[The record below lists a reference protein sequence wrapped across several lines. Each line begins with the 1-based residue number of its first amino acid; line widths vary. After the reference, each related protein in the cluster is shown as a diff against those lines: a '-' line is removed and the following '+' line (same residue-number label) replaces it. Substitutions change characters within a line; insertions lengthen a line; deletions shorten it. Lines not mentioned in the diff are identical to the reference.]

1 MKQIR
6 TENTSRLSA
15 AQINTSVDPSRV
27 PRAASR
33 AGLWLAITLGL
44 AGTPQLGHA
53 ATTISGPVSGVW
65 NEAGSPYLVD
75 GDLVV
80 NSGSTLDIQPGVQV
94 RFQGPYILEVNGSL
108 QATGTYSQPIIFTR
122 AYANV
127 GWKGIKFL
135 SSIRRS
141 SLIYCQVD
149 GSVDSG
155 ITIANT
161 RPVIQN
167 CVIANNSAPE
177 RGGGINASTGG
188 GILSIQ
194 RCVITNNVSNGG
206 DGGGGVLISG
216 NAEIDGCT
224 IAWNRTTAGY
234 PGGGG
239 LGLQNGNSQV
249 RNSIINKNS
258 AGGAYGGGVSSWNG
272 SVTLLN
278 SLVTSN
284 SATHGGGGVFI
295 HGNVSVAVVNS
306 TFVGNVGLGIES
318 SGGRG
323 SVTNSILYYNNSG
336 GAQFGG
342 NVGFAYSNIQ
352 GGVEPGPGNISV
364 NPALDPTTLELLE
377 SSACIDAG
385 NPNSAFND
393 ACFPPS
399 LGSVRNDMGA
409 FGGPKACDWPL
420 PPKIVTPP
428 QSQAVFFT
436 SNASFTVT
444 ASGSLPMNYQ
454 WLVNGQPIS
463 GATATHYVINSVQPS
478 DAGSYAVEISNH
490 FGVVTSAAA
499 VLTVPHAATA
509 TPTVVNGFVVSAT
522 VNGGG
527 FGYTNT
533 PAVRFLGG
541 GGSGAL
547 AVAVVSNYV
556 VVAVDIVNPG
566 SGYTNPPLVVIAP
579 PLILEPKMSI
589 AAQSVITFTNLAIGT
604 NYQLERVSG
613 GMITSVG
620 APFTATGST
629 YTNMFPGAFATNDY
643 RLTVTPAPIQAEASA
658 QVVNG
663 FVVGLT
669 LANGGTGY
677 GASPDVVISGGGGTN
692 ATATASVAGGTVTGF
707 TITNPGFGYTSAPNV
722 LVAPPPSVSMYADS
736 VAQVM
741 RLSYEY
747 LSPYDNYQMEFA
759 PVATEGWSDLGS
771 PFTPT
776 ATEFTRDINVSGDAG
791 FFRARYLP

>member
-1 MKQIR
+1 MKQR
-6 TENTSRLSA
+6 QTENTSRQSA
-15 AQINTSVDPSRV
+15 AQINTNVDPARV
-27 PRAASR
+27 PRAVSR
-33 AGLWLAITLGL
+33 AGFWIAVTLGL

-53 ATTISGPVSGVW
+53 ATTVSGPVSGVW
-65 NEAGSPYLVD
+65 NEAGSPYLVE
-75 GDLVV
+75 GNVVV
-80 NSGSTLDIQPGVQV
+80 NSGSTLDIQPGVQI
-94 RFQGPYILEVNGSL
+94 RFQGPYVLEVHGRL
-108 QATGTYSQPIIFTR
+108 QATGNYSQPIIFTR

-135 SSIRRS
+135 SSIRTS
-141 SLIYCQVD
+141 SLIYCRVD

-155 ITIANT
+155 ITIDNT

-167 CVIANNSAPE
+167 CVIVNNSAPG
-177 RGGGINASTGG
+177 RGGGINASPGG

-194 RCVITNNVSNGG
+194 RCVIANNVSNGG

-216 NAEIDGCT
+216 NAQIDGCT
-224 IAWNRTTAGY
+224 IARNRTTAGY

-249 RNSIINKNS
+249 RNSIINGNI
-258 AGGAYGGGVSSWNG
+258 AGGAYGGGISSFNG

-284 SATHGGGGVFI
+284 SATGGGGGIFI

-306 TFVGNVGLGIES
+306 TCVGNVGLGIQS

-342 NVGFAYSNIQ
+342 NVGFAYSDIQ
-352 GGVEPGPGNISV
+352 GGVQPGPGNISV
-364 NPALDPTTLELLE
+364 NPALDPATLELLE

-385 NPNSAFND
+385 HPNSAFND
-393 ACFPPS
+393 RCFPPS
-399 LGSVRNDMGA
+399 LGSVWNDMGA
-409 FGGPKACDWPL
+409 FGGPGACGWVE
-420 PPKIVTPP
+420 PPTVVTPP
-428 QSQAVFFT
+428 QSQAVFFS

-444 ASGSLPMNYQ
+444 ATGSLPMSYQ
-454 WLVNGQPIS
+454 WLFNGQPI
-463 GATATHYVINSVQPS
+463 GEATATNYVVNNVQPS
-478 DAGSYAVEISNH
+478 DGGNYAVVVSNRA
-490 FGVVTSAAA
+490 GVVTSAAA
-499 VLTVPHAATA
+499 VLTVPHAAMA
-509 TPTVVNGFVVSAT
+509 IPTVVNGFVVGAT
-522 VNGGG
+522 INGGG

-533 PAVRFLGG
+533 PAVRFLDG
-541 GGSGAL
+541 GGSGAQ

-566 SGYTNPPLVVIAP
+566 SGYTSLPLVVIAP

-589 AAQSVITFTNLAIGT
+589 AAQSIITFTNLVIGT

-613 GMITSVG
+613 GMIMSVG

-629 YTNMFPGAFATNDY
+629 YTNMLPGNFATNDY

-669 LANGGTGY
+669 LVNGGTGY

-692 ATATASVAGGTVTGF
+692 ATATASVAGGKVTGF

-722 LVAPPPSVSMYADS
+722 LVAAPPSVSMYADS

-747 LSPYDNYQMEFA
+747 LSPYDNYQLEFA
-759 PVATEGWSDLGS
+759 RVPTEGWSDLGS
-771 PFTPT
+771 PFTPS
-776 ATEFTRDINVSGDAG
+776 ATTLTQDINVSGNDG